1 MSTPLTKKTPSNMAS
16 APSSTPVSIE
26 ESIRQYTNIISRMDA
41 RMEDLLLE
49 VKALREDNVRLQ
61 QRLDAKDAE
70 IHRLNRE
77 ALKPT
82 VATAPEKTPPTAAPA
97 EGINMETEDGEVL
110 EELSATKLAAFKA
123 DLTRTVVAELIV
135 AMKEEGI
142 ARPTPLPRTQRPLPP
157 TFSVNFDV
165 NAPRPS
171 PGPLSFAAAARQI
184 ARGNATPDHAAR
196 VVFRSTYPRSTVPG
210 VTNLYMR
217 GYVQRGPKRY
227 LMVRNALLAIGI
239 DSGVMEMSFIGQSV
253 VHLMCDSSK
262 AAFIEKKLIDK
273 GVFLPAFDPLEV
285 PQLNVASSKSHAERE
300 KEGRL
305 NCTKRLGALYSRG
318 GQQIKQACLEGLD
331 DTLAEEVRTQARIY
345 AEERQRRDAELIFR
359 QPEMTAEAERPF
371 AYPRKIAR
379 RRVEGPVPS
388 NPANINTFEQL
399 SDNDEEMDD
408 SHVASDTN
416 TQIDLIAVVE
426 TWLSPTDGVPL
437 KRVLV
442 NGTAPP
448 RPRHVDGKATGRKG
462 QWEVLMAAPGEQEI
476 GAEVLGVDAGGK
488 WTAIKVG
495 ILVVIVGYLPP
506 MAGHGL
512 LARTMLEEFDAF
524 REGICQQHPTY
535 PIIVVGDFNARM
547 GVLTGDVNVVGDNH
561 RRVWMQNWM
570 GDPEWTRLEPSRGKW
585 TTHARN
591 GHGITDFVFLN
602 TAALPIAPDLVVHE
616 TSTMGSDHSLLTI
629 DIPLPTP
636 FWKPPFSRIN
646 ISKLDDDG
654 LSCGIP
660 SDKPNGGM
668 G

>member
-1 MSTPLTKKTPSNMAS
+1 
-16 APSSTPVSIE
+16 
-26 ESIRQYTNIISRMDA
+26 MDA

-49 VKALREDNVRLQ
+49 VKALREDNARLQ
-61 QRLDAKDAE
+61 KRLDDKDAE
-70 IHRLNRE
+70 IHRLNRQ

-82 VATAPEKTPPTAAPA
+82 TASAPEKIPSTADP
-97 EGINMETEDGEVL
+97 EDENTMETEDGEVL

-123 DLTRTVVAELIV
+123 DLTKTVVAELIV
-135 AMKEEGI
+135 AMKEEGL
-142 ARPTPLPRTQRPLPP
+142 ARPSSSTYAQRPPPP

-165 NAPRPS
+165 NAPRQT

-227 LMVRNALLAIGI
+227 LMVRNALMAIGI
-239 DSGVMEMSFIGQSV
+239 DSGIMEMSFIGQSV

-262 AAFIEKKLIDK
+262 AAFIEKKLTDK
-273 GVFLPAFDPLEV
+273 GVFLPAFDPLE
-285 PQLNVASSKSHAERE
+285 QIHEERE

-318 GQQIKQACLEGLD
+318 GQQIKQACLEGLN
-331 DTLAEEVRTQARIY
+331 DTLAEEIRIQARLY

-359 QPEMTAEAERPF
+359 QAESSFEKERPF

-379 RRVEGPVPS
+379 RRVEGPHPS
-388 NPANINTFEQL
+388 NPANSNSFEQL
-399 SDNDEEMDD
+399 SDDDDAMDE

-416 TQIDLIAVVE
+416 TRIDLIAVVE

-462 QWEVLMAAPGEQEI
+462 QWGVLVASPGELEI

-495 ILVVIVGYLPP
+495 TLVIIVGYLPP
-506 MAGHGL
+506 MAGQGAV
-512 LARTMLEEFDAF
+512 ARTMLEDFDEF
-524 REGICQQHPTY
+524 RENIGQQY
-535 PIIVVGDFNARM
+535 PASPMIVVGDFNARM
-547 GVLTGDVNVVGDNH
+547 GALTGDGNVVGDNN

-570 GDPEWTRLEPSRGKW
+570 EDPEWTRLEPSRGKW

-616 TSTMGSDHSLLTI
+616 ASTMGSDHSLLTI

-646 ISKLDDDG
+646 IIPGTTDG
-654 LSCGIP
+654 GTE
-660 SDKPNGGM
+660 
-668 G
+668 

>member
-1 MSTPLTKKTPSNMAS
+1 MSTPLTKKTTPNTAS
-16 APSSTPVSIE
+16 VSSSTSVSIE
-26 ESIRQYTNIISRMDA
+26 ESLKQYANIISRMDA

-49 VKALREDNVRLQ
+49 VKALREDNARLQ
-61 QRLDAKDAE
+61 KRLDDKDAE
-70 IHRLNRE
+70 IHRLNRQ

-82 VATAPEKTPPTAAPA
+82 TASAPEKLPSTADP
-97 EGINMETEDGEVL
+97 EDENTMETEDGEVL

-123 DLTRTVVAELIV
+123 DLTKTVVAELIV
-135 AMKEEGI
+135 AMKEEGL
-142 ARPTPLPRTQRPLPP
+142 ARPSSSTYAQRPPPP

-165 NAPRPS
+165 NAPRQT

-227 LMVRNALLAIGI
+227 LMVRNALMAIGI
-239 DSGVMEMSFIGQSV
+239 DSGIMEMSFIGQSV

-262 AAFIEKKLIDK
+262 AAFIEKKLTDK

-285 PQLNVASSKSHAERE
+285 PKLNVASSKSHEERE

-318 GQQIKQACLEGLD
+318 GQQIKQACLEGLN
-331 DTLAEEVRTQARIY
+331 DTLAEEIRIQARLY

-359 QPEMTAEAERPF
+359 QAESSFEKERPF

-379 RRVEGPVPS
+379 RRVEGPHPS
-388 NPANINTFEQL
+388 NPANSNSFEQL
-399 SDNDEEMDD
+399 SDDDDAMDE

-416 TQIDLIAVVE
+416 TRIDLIAVVE

-448 RPRHVDGKATGRKG
+448 RPRHVDGKAYGTERTMGGACGITWGNWRLELRCWG
-462 QWEVLMAAPGEQEI
+462 LMLEGNGLQLRSRGSGE
-476 GAEVLGVDAGGK
+476 
-488 WTAIKVG
+488 
-495 ILVVIVGYLPP
+495 
-506 MAGHGL
+506 
-512 LARTMLEEFDAF
+512 TMLEDFDEF
-524 REGICQQHPTY
+524 RENIGQQY
-535 PIIVVGDFNARM
+535 PASPMIVVGGLQPQRM
-547 GVLTGDVNVVGDNH
+547 GALTGDGNVVGDNN

-570 GDPEWTRLEPSRGKW
+570 EDPEWTRLEPSRGKW

-616 TSTMGSDHSLLTI
+616 ASTMGSDHSLLTI

-646 ISKLDDDG
+646 ISKLEADG
-654 LSCGIP
+654 LYSSGTT
-660 SDKPNGGM
+660 DGGTE
-668 G
+668 